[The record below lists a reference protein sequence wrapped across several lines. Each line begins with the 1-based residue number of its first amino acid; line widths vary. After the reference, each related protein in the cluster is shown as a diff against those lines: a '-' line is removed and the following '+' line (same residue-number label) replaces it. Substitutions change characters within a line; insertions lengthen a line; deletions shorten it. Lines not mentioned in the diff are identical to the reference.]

1 MAKKTQS
8 ILEEALLEAKTI
20 KEIALESAKQKIYES
35 QDSYLR
41 NNLAE
46 KLEELDYEDTRMDEE
61 IDLSE
66 LLSEIDEEDDDMPTE
81 EAPEGEEMSDMT
93 DYDADKAV
101 SEMSAEELMALI
113 KDAVSQEFA
122 SQEGGMKMDGE
133 GSDDYPEDDTEDGMP
148 MGTKMGFG
156 DEEEEYDEDEDEE
169 DKLDEE
175 IDLDELLNEVD
186 AQFYSKS
193 PVKKESTHGTY
204 KGMRSENEKMKK
216 QLAET
221 RKAINVYKR
230 AINESKLFA
239 SKSNALSKIF
249 AKSNLSENQKRKI
262 ADKFDNCKTEGE
274 VRIAYNVLKENLQPS
289 FVKAKPS
296 ASKIIGSTKTV
307 LKESNSGII
316 SESLKARMQELAGI
330 KKSI

>member
-1 MAKKTQS
+1 MAKKNQS

-46 KLEELDYEDTRMDEE
+46 KLHQMDYEESLDEE
-61 IDLSE
+61 IDLNE
-66 LLSEIDEEDDDMPTE
+66 LLSEIDEEDDDEFPTRTSTE
-81 EAPEGEEMSDMT
+81 EDYGDDEMSDMT
-93 DYDADKAV
+93 DSDADKAI
-101 SEMSAEELMALI
+101 SEMSGEELVALI
-113 KDAVSQEFA
+113 KDAVSAEFA
-122 SQEGGMKMDGE
+122 AQEAGEDSEMSGEDMGDEMDDMGDEDMGDEMGGE
-133 GSDDYPEDDTEDGMP
+133 GVDDGMDD
-148 MGTKMGFG
+148 
-156 DEEEEYDEDEDEE
+156 DE
-169 DKLDEE
+169 K

-186 AQFYSKS
+186 AQFYAKS
-193 PVKKESTHGTY
+193 PVKKESNHGTY
-204 KGMRSENEKMKK
+204 NQMRSENQKMKT
-216 QLAET
+216 QLAEA

-262 ADKFDNCKTEGE
+262 ADKLDSCKTEGE
-274 VRIAYNVLKENLQPS
+274 VRIAYNVLKENLKSS

-296 ASKIIGSTKTV
+296 ASGIIGSTKTV